1 MSNSEKNGQNL
12 SLPDESLILDLASFL
27 RLFQRRNRSIMW
39 FLGAGASLA
48 AGIKTG
54 WDMIWD
60 FKRLIYCSQKRVPE
74 SALPDNADLRARRL
88 IQRYFDESG
97 KYPPLDD
104 PSEYAAY
111 FEATY
116 HSESDRRHY
125 IEDAVSAARP
135 THGHK
140 VLVALMEKNLCDI
153 VWTTNF
159 DRLIEDAAAAAF
171 GTTGRLTQGDLN
183 NPLPVTEA
191 ISEGRRPI
199 YGKLHGDFQSQ
210 RLKNT
215 ASELQSQDKTLQCAL
230 VNACRTRGL
239 AVVGYSGR
247 DESVMEALNRA
258 ITEGGLSRGL
268 YWFYRGDDKV
278 LPAVS
283 SLIRQARAKEIDAY
297 LIQSQGFDE
306 VMSDI
311 ATFLPQLESIMV
323 TFRTEREG
331 RRATI
336 HLGGRG
342 KKFPVIRT
350 NGFPVVDYPHTARL
364 IGCRIG
370 NTKEVREVLEMSG
383 RRGVAT
389 RVRDGVIAF
398 GDDEDLRFAFSNNDI
413 EEWNTYPIV
422 GNRLIKESGE
432 RRLLRDALF
441 AAIADNSGL
450 ELKHRRSGTLVFAN
464 PKVTPANRF
473 KGLGN
478 PNAVNGIVPGTNIE
492 WAEVCGLRL
501 DYRDEQLWLLLNPR
515 TGIIWNDAVS
525 LEDGKKAKNFVRE
538 RMAKRYNSHAN
549 CLLESW
555 KSILLGTSQ
564 GEVTLAVGPFRRG
577 MAASF
582 TINTVSGFSGR
593 KQ

>member
-1 MSNSEKNGQNL
+1 MSNSKTNNQNL
-12 SLPDESLILDLASFL
+12 SFPDETLILDLASFL
-27 RLFQRRNRSIMW
+27 RLFQRRNQSIMW
-39 FLGAGASLA
+39 FLGAGASRA

-60 FKRLIYCSQKRVPE
+60 FKRLIYCSQKRIRD
-74 SALPDNADLRARRL
+74 SKLPDNTDVRARRL
-88 IQRYFDESG
+88 IQRHFDESG
-97 KYPPLDD
+97 EYPPLDD

-116 HSESDRRHY
+116 YSESDRRHY
-125 IEDAVSAARP
+125 IEDAVSEARP

-140 VLVALMEKNLCDI
+140 VLVTLMEKNLCDI

-159 DRLIEDAAAAAF
+159 DRLVEDAAATAF

-191 ISEGRRPI
+191 ISEGRRPV

-215 ASELQSQDKTLQCAL
+215 ASELQFQDKTLQCAL
-230 VNACRTRGL
+230 VDSCRTRGL

-247 DESVMEALNRA
+247 DESVMEALSRA
-258 ITEGGLSRGL
+258 IAEGGLSRGL

-278 LPAVS
+278 FPAVS
-283 SLIRQARAKEIDAY
+283 SLIRQARAKKIDAY
-297 LIQSQGFDE
+297 LVESQGFDE
-306 VMSDI
+306 IMSDI
-311 ATFLPQLESIMV
+311 ATFLPEMESIMAA
-323 TFRTEREG
+323 FRTEREG
-331 RRATI
+331 RRVAI
-336 HLGGRG
+336 HFGERG
-342 KKFPVIRT
+342 KRFPVIRT

-370 NTKEVREVLEMSG
+370 NTKEVREVLKMSG

-389 RVRDGVIAF
+389 RVHDGVIAF
-398 GDDEDLRFAFSNNDI
+398 GDDEDLRFAFSSNGI
-413 EEWNTYPIV
+413 KEWNTHPIV
-422 GNRLIKESGE
+422 GNRLIRESGE

-450 ELKHRRSGTLVFAN
+450 ELKHRRSETLVFAS

-473 KGLGN
+473 RGLGS
-478 PNAVNGIVPGTNIE
+478 PNAVNGVVPKTNIE
-492 WAEVCGLRL
+492 WIEVCGLRL
-501 DYRDEQLWLLLNPR
+501 DYRDDQLWLLLNPR
-515 TGIIWNDAVS
+515 TGIIWNDAANS
-525 LEDGKKAKNFVRE
+525 EDKEKAKNFVRE
-538 RMAKRYNSHAN
+538 RMARRYNFHAN
-549 CLLESW
+549 YLLESW
-555 KSILLGTSQ
+555 KNILLGTSH
-564 GEVTLAVGPFRRG
+564 GEVTLAVGPFRKG

-582 TINTVSGFSGR
+582 TINTVSGFSRR
-593 KQ
+593 K